1 MSKRRLGSMLLAL
14 AAVTAALALPA
25 GIAHAVDPV
34 PFGSSPVVD
43 QAQVLGDELPQVEQ
57 ALVEA
62 GDRSGRQLFVA
73 YVDEFTNPADAVEW
87 AADTAVAA
95 NMGAEDY
102 LLAVAVDG
110 RAYYL
115 SADQNASLS
124 DAELDRISSQ
134 VIEPRLRDGEWAA
147 AATAA
152 AEAIAGGSGAAGGGW
167 WGWLIA
173 LVVVAA
179 IVVVIVLVVR
189 SRRRR
194 GGGPG
199 SATPPP
205 PSLEEL
211 RRTAGGALVQIDDAL
226 KTSEEELGF
235 AVASYGDEAT
245 APFREALAA
254 AKGKVREAFAV
265 QQQLDDDI
273 PDTDEQRRE
282 WYATIIRVTGEADA
296 LLDAQAASFDAL
308 RELERTAPEA
318 LARVRQA
325 AASVETNAAPAAA
338 RLASLQA
345 QYAAPA
351 LAAVADN
358 PAQARA
364 RLDFARNAMTEAEAA
379 IARGEHAPAAV
390 EIRAAEEAVDQA
402 KLLAAAV
409 ERLAAELAAAD
420 AAIAAGATDLEQDV
434 QTARSLQGD
443 GLAALADRTAGEAA
457 ALRAA
462 LAEPGRDPLA
472 LLARLEQANTGI
484 DQAIA
489 GARDQAERTQRAA
502 AQLQRTLA
510 AASAK
515 AQTAEDYIVARRGA
529 IGPEARTRVAEAR
542 RLVSAAG
549 TQAAE
554 DPVAALTTAQQ
565 AERLADEAISLART
579 DVGGFDGGFG
589 GGLGGGPA
597 PAGRSTGGDVL
608 GAVLGGILIDNLLG
622 GGGGRRSSGGWG
634 GGSAG
639 WGGGSAGRG
648 GGGFGGGGSGRR
660 SAGSFGGSG
669 TRSRRGSGGR
679 F

>member
-1 MSKRRLGSMLLAL
+1 MLLAL
-14 AAVTAALALPA
+14 GAVLTAVALPA
-25 GIAHAVDPV
+25 GIAHAEDPV
-34 PFGSSPVVD
+34 SFGSSPVVD
-43 QAQVLGDELPQVEQ
+43 QAGVLGDELASVEQ
-57 ALVEA
+57 ALVDA
-62 GDRSGRQLFVA
+62 GERSGRQLYVA
-73 YVDEFTNPADAVEW
+73 YVDEFTNPSSAVEW
-87 AADTAVAA
+87 AADTAVGA

-115 SADQNASLS
+115 SADQSASLS
-124 DAELDRISSQ
+124 DAELDRISSEI
-134 VIEPRLRDGEWAA
+134 VEPRLRAGDWAG

-152 AEAIAGGSGAAGGGW
+152 ADAIAGGDGAAGGW
-167 WGWLIA
+167 WGWLLA
-173 LVVVAA
+173 FLVVAG

-194 GGGPG
+194 GAGTAAPG
-199 SATPPP
+199 APPP

-254 AKGKVREAFAV
+254 AKGKVREAFAI
-265 QQQLDDDI
+265 QQQLDDGI

-282 WYATIIRVTGEADA
+282 WYSTIIRVTGEADA
-296 LLDAQAASFDAL
+296 LLDAQAERFDAL

-318 LARVRQA
+318 LARVRQTA
-325 AASVETNAAPAAA
+325 AAVETNASPAAA

-351 LAAVADN
+351 LAAIADN

-364 RLDFARNAMTEAEAA
+364 RLDFAREAMAEAEAA
-379 IARGEHAPAAV
+379 LARGEQGPAAV

-420 AAIAAGATDLEQDV
+420 AAIAAGAADLEQDV
-434 QTARSLQGD
+434 QTARGMPGD
-443 GLAALADRTAGEAA
+443 GLAALAEQTAAEAA
-457 ALRAA
+457 ALRSALGAA
-462 LAEPGRDPLA
+462 PRDPLA
-472 LLARLEQANTGI
+472 LQARLAQANTAI

-489 GARDQAERTQRAA
+489 GARDAAERVQRAA

-542 RLVSAAG
+542 RLVSEAG
-549 TQAAE
+549 TQAAS
-554 DPVAALTTAQQ
+554 DPVAALATAQQ

-579 DVGGFDGGFG
+579 DVGGFG
-589 GGLGGGPA
+589 GGGYGSGYGGGAA
-597 PAGRSTGGDVL
+597 PAGRSSGGDL
-608 GAVLGGILIDNLLG
+608 FGAVLGGILIDNLLG
-622 GGGGRRSSGGWG
+622 GGGGGGRRSSGGWG
-634 GGSAG
+634 GGSG
-639 WGGGSAGRG
+639 SSGSSGGF
-648 GGGFGGGGSGRR
+648 GGFGGGSSGRR

>member
-14 AAVTAALALPA
+14 GAVIAAVAVPT
-25 GIAHAVDPV
+25 GIAHAEDPV
-34 PFGSSPVVD
+34 AFGSSPVVD
-43 QAQVLGDELPQVEQ
+43 QAGVLGDQLASVEQ
-57 ALVEA
+57 SLADA
-62 GDRSGRQLFVA
+62 GERSGRQLYVA
-73 YVDEFTNPADAVEW
+73 YVDEFTNPSSAVEW
-87 AADTAVAA
+87 AADTAVGA

-124 DAELDRISSQ
+124 DAELDRISSEI
-134 VIEPRLRDGEWAA
+134 IEPRLRDGDWAG

-152 AEAIAGGSGAAGGGW
+152 ADAIAGGSGAGVGG

-173 LVVVAA
+173 LLLVAA
-179 IVVVIVLVVR
+179 VVVVIVLVVR
-189 SRRRR
+189 ARRRR
-194 GGGPG
+194 GAASAGPAG
-199 SATPPP
+199 PPP
-205 PSLEEL
+205 PSLDEL

-245 APFREALAA
+245 APFREALTA
-254 AKGKVREAFAV
+254 AKGKVREAFAI
-265 QQQLDDDI
+265 QQQLDDEV

-282 WYATIIRVTGEADA
+282 WYSMIIRVTGEADA
-296 LLDAQAASFDAL
+296 LLDAQAERFDAL

-318 LARVRQA
+318 LARLRQTA
-325 AASVETNAAPAAA
+325 AVVETNAAPAAA

-345 QYAAPA
+345 QYAPSA
-351 LAAVADN
+351 LAAIADN

-364 RLDFARNAMTEAEAA
+364 RLDFARESMAEADA
-379 IARGEHAPAAV
+379 ALARGEQGPAAV

-420 AAIAAGATDLEQDV
+420 AAIAAGAADLEQDV
-434 QTARSLQGD
+434 QTARAMPG
-443 GLAALADRTAGEAA
+443 GELAALAEQTAAEAA
-457 ALRAA
+457 VLRGA
-462 LAEPGRDPLA
+462 LATTPRDPLA
-472 LLARLEQANTGI
+472 LQARLAQANGAI

-489 GARDQAERTQRAA
+489 GARDAAERAQRAA

-542 RLVSAAG
+542 RLVSEAG
-549 TQAAE
+549 TQASG
-554 DPVAALTTAQQ
+554 DPVAALATAQQ

-579 DVGGFDGGFG
+579 DVGGFG
-589 GGLGGGPA
+589 GGGYGAGYGGGAA
-597 PAGRSTGGDVL
+597 PAGRSSGGDL
-608 GAVLGGILIDNLLG
+608 FGAVLGGILIDNLLG
-622 GGGGRRSSGGWG
+622 GGGGGRRSGGGWG
-634 GGSAG
+634 GGSSSS
-639 WGGGSAGRG
+639 GGF
-648 GGGFGGGGSGRR
+648 GGFGGGSSGRR

>member
-14 AAVTAALALPA
+14 GAVLTAVALPA
-25 GIAHAVDPV
+25 GIAHAEDPV
-34 PFGSSPVVD
+34 SFGSSPVVD
-43 QAQVLGDELPQVEQ
+43 QAGVLGDELASVEQ
-57 ALVEA
+57 ALVDA
-62 GDRSGRQLFVA
+62 GERSGRQLYVA
-73 YVDEFTNPADAVEW
+73 YVDEFTNPSSAVEW
-87 AADTAVAA
+87 AADTAVGA

-115 SADQNASLS
+115 SADQSASLS
-124 DAELDRISSQ
+124 DAELDRISSEI
-134 VIEPRLRDGEWAA
+134 VEPRLRAGDWAG

-152 AEAIAGGSGAAGGGW
+152 ADAIAGGDGAAGGW
-167 WGWLIA
+167 WGWLLA
-173 LVVVAA
+173 FLVVAG

-194 GGGPG
+194 GAGTAAPG
-199 SATPPP
+199 APPP

-254 AKGKVREAFAV
+254 AKGKVREAFAI
-265 QQQLDDDI
+265 QQQLDDGI

-282 WYATIIRVTGEADA
+282 WYSTIIRVTGEADA
-296 LLDAQAASFDAL
+296 LLDAQAERFDAL

-318 LARVRQA
+318 LARVRQTA
-325 AASVETNAAPAAA
+325 AAVETNASPAAA

-351 LAAVADN
+351 LAAIADN

-364 RLDFARNAMTEAEAA
+364 RLDFAREAMAEAEAA
-379 IARGEHAPAAV
+379 LARGEQGPAAV

-420 AAIAAGATDLEQDV
+420 AAIAAGAADLEQDV
-434 QTARSLQGD
+434 QTARGMPGD
-443 GLAALADRTAGEAA
+443 GLAALAEQTAAEAA
-457 ALRAA
+457 ALRSALGAA
-462 LAEPGRDPLA
+462 PRDPLA
-472 LLARLEQANTGI
+472 LQARLAQANTAI

-489 GARDQAERTQRAA
+489 GARDAAERVQRAA

-542 RLVSAAG
+542 RLVSEAG
-549 TQAAE
+549 TQAAS
-554 DPVAALTTAQQ
+554 DPVAALATAQQ

-579 DVGGFDGGFG
+579 DVGGFG
-589 GGLGGGPA
+589 GGGYGSGYGGGAA
-597 PAGRSTGGDVL
+597 PAGRSSGGDL
-608 GAVLGGILIDNLLG
+608 FGAVLGGILIDNLLG
-622 GGGGRRSSGGWG
+622 GGGGGGRRSSGGWG
-634 GGSAG
+634 GGSG
-639 WGGGSAGRG
+639 SSGSSGGF
-648 GGGFGGGGSGRR
+648 GGFGGGSSGRR

>member
-14 AAVTAALALPA
+14 GAVIAAVAVPT
-25 GIAHAVDPV
+25 GIAHAEDPV
-34 PFGSSPVVD
+34 AFGSSPVVD
-43 QAQVLGDELPQVEQ
+43 QAGVLGDQLASVEQ
-57 ALVEA
+57 SLADA
-62 GDRSGRQLFVA
+62 GERSGRQLYVA
-73 YVDEFTNPADAVEW
+73 YVDEFTNPSSAVEW
-87 AADTAVAA
+87 AADTAVGA

-124 DAELDRISSQ
+124 DAELDRISSEI
-134 VIEPRLRDGEWAA
+134 IEPRLRDGDWAG

-152 AEAIAGGSGAAGGGW
+152 ADAIAGGSGAGVGG

-173 LVVVAA
+173 LLLVAA
-179 IVVVIVLVVR
+179 VVVVIVLVVR
-189 SRRRR
+189 ARRRR
-194 GGGPG
+194 GAASAGPAG
-199 SATPPP
+199 PPP
-205 PSLEEL
+205 PSLDEL

-245 APFREALAA
+245 APFREALTA
-254 AKGKVREAFAV
+254 AKGKVREAFAI
-265 QQQLDDDI
+265 QQQLDDEV

-282 WYATIIRVTGEADA
+282 WYSMIIRVTGEADA
-296 LLDAQAASFDAL
+296 LLDAQAERFDAL

-318 LARVRQA
+318 LARLRQTA
-325 AASVETNAAPAAA
+325 AVVETNAAPAAA

-345 QYAAPA
+345 QYAPSA
-351 LAAVADN
+351 LAAIADN

-364 RLDFARNAMTEAEAA
+364 RLDFARESMAEADA
-379 IARGEHAPAAV
+379 ALARGEQGPAAV

-420 AAIAAGATDLEQDV
+420 AAIAAGAADLEQDV
-434 QTARSLQGD
+434 QTARAMPG
-443 GLAALADRTAGEAA
+443 GELAALAEQTAAEAA
-457 ALRAA
+457 ALRGA
-462 LAEPGRDPLA
+462 LATTPRDPLA
-472 LLARLEQANTGI
+472 LQARLAQANGAI

-489 GARDQAERTQRAA
+489 GARDAAERAQRAA

-542 RLVSAAG
+542 RLVSEAG
-549 TQAAE
+549 TQASG
-554 DPVAALTTAQQ
+554 DPVAALATAQQ

-579 DVGGFDGGFG
+579 DVGGFG
-589 GGLGGGPA
+589 GGGYGAGYGGGAA
-597 PAGRSTGGDVL
+597 PAGRSSGGDL
-608 GAVLGGILIDNLLG
+608 FGAVLGGILIDNLLG
-622 GGGGRRSSGGWG
+622 GGGGGRRSGGGWG
-634 GGSAG
+634 GGSSSS
-639 WGGGSAGRG
+639 GGF
-648 GGGFGGGGSGRR
+648 GGFGGGSSGRR

>member
-14 AAVTAALALPA
+14 GAVLAAVAVPA
-25 GIAHAVDPV
+25 GIAHAEDPV
-34 PFGSSPVVD
+34 SFGSSPVVD
-43 QAQVLGDELPQVEQ
+43 QAGVLGEQLASVEQ
-57 ALVEA
+57 ALVAA
-62 GDRSGRQLFVA
+62 GDRSGRQLYVA
-73 YVDEFTNPADAVEW
+73 YVDEFTNPSSAVEW
-87 AADTAVAA
+87 AADTAVGA

-124 DAELDRISSQ
+124 DAELDRISSEI
-134 VIEPRLRDGEWAA
+134 VEPRLRDGDWAG

-152 AEAIAGGSGAAGGGW
+152 ADAIAGGAGAGGGW
-167 WGWLIA
+167 WGWVIA
-173 LVVVAA
+173 LLVVAA
-179 IVVVIVLVVR
+179 VVVVIVLVVR

-194 GGGPG
+194 GAGAAGAAG
-199 SATPPP
+199 PPP

-254 AKGKVREAFAV
+254 AKGKVREAFAI
-265 QQQLDDDI
+265 QQQLDDEV

-282 WYATIIRVTGEADA
+282 WYTTIIRVTGEADA
-296 LLDAQAASFDAL
+296 LLDAQAERFDAL

-345 QYAAPA
+345 QYAGPA
-351 LAAVADN
+351 LAAIADN
-358 PAQARA
+358 PTQARA
-364 RLDFARNAMTEAEAA
+364 RLDFAREAMTEAEAA
-379 IARGEHAPAAV
+379 IARGEQGPAAV

-409 ERLAAELAAAD
+409 ERLAAELSAAD
-420 AAIAAGATDLEQDV
+420 AAVAAGVADLEHDV
-434 QTARSLQGD
+434 QTARGMPGD
-443 GLAALADRTAGEAA
+443 GLAALAEQTAAEAA
-457 ALRAA
+457 ALRSALSGAA
-462 LAEPGRDPLA
+462 RDPLA
-472 LLARLEQANTGI
+472 LQARLAQANAAI

-489 GARDQAERTQRAA
+489 GARDAAERAQRAA

-542 RLVSAAG
+542 RLVTEAG
-549 TQAAE
+549 SQAPG
-554 DPVAALTTAQQ
+554 DPVAALATAQQ

-579 DVGGFDGGFG
+579 DVGGFGGGGGYGGGFG
-589 GGLGGGPA
+589 GPAA
-597 PAGRSTGGDVL
+597 PAGRSSGGDL
-608 GAVLGGILIDNLLG
+608 FGAVLGGILIDNLLG
-622 GGGGRRSSGGWG
+622 GGGGGRRSSSGWG
-634 GGSAG
+634 GGSSSS
-639 WGGGSAGRG
+639 GGF
-648 GGGFGGGGSGRR
+648 GGFGGGSSGRR

>member
-14 AAVTAALALPA
+14 GAVVAAVAVPA
-25 GIAHAVDPV
+25 GIAHAEDPV
-34 PFGSSPVVD
+34 AFGSSPVVD
-43 QAQVLGDELPQVEQ
+43 QAGVLGDQLASVEQ
-57 ALVEA
+57 SLGDA
-62 GDRSGRQLFVA
+62 GERSGRQLYVA
-73 YVDEFTNPADAVEW
+73 YVDEFTNPSSAVEW
-87 AADTAVAA
+87 AADTAVGA

-124 DAELDRISSQ
+124 DAELDRISSEI
-134 VIEPRLRDGEWAA
+134 IEPRLRDGDWAG

-152 AEAIAGGSGAAGGGW
+152 ADAIAGGSGAGVGG

-173 LVVVAA
+173 LLLVAA
-179 IVVVIVLVVR
+179 VVVVIVLVVR
-189 SRRRR
+189 ARRRR
-194 GGGPG
+194 GAASAGPAG
-199 SATPPP
+199 PPP
-205 PSLEEL
+205 PSLDEL

-245 APFREALAA
+245 APFREALTA
-254 AKGKVREAFAV
+254 AKGKVREAFAI
-265 QQQLDDDI
+265 QQQLDDEV

-282 WYATIIRVTGEADA
+282 WYSTIIRVTGEADA
-296 LLDAQAASFDAL
+296 LLDAQAERFDAL

-318 LARVRQA
+318 LARLRQTA
-325 AASVETNAAPAAA
+325 AVVETNAAPTAA

-345 QYAAPA
+345 QYAPSA
-351 LAAVADN
+351 LAAIADN

-364 RLDFARNAMTEAEAA
+364 RLDFARESMAEADA
-379 IARGEHAPAAV
+379 ALARGEQGPAAV

-420 AAIAAGATDLEQDV
+420 AAIAAGAADLEQDV
-434 QTARSLQGD
+434 QTARAMPG
-443 GLAALADRTAGEAA
+443 GELAALAEQTAAEAA
-457 ALRAA
+457 ALRGA
-462 LAEPGRDPLA
+462 LATTPRDPLA
-472 LLARLEQANTGI
+472 LQARLAQANGAI

-489 GARDQAERTQRAA
+489 GARDAAERAQRAA

-542 RLVSAAG
+542 RLVSEAG
-549 TQAAE
+549 TQASG
-554 DPVAALTTAQQ
+554 DPVAALATAQQ

-579 DVGGFDGGFG
+579 DVGGFG
-589 GGLGGGPA
+589 GGGYGAGYGGGAA
-597 PAGRSTGGDVL
+597 PAGRSSGGDL
-608 GAVLGGILIDNLLG
+608 FGAVLGGILIDNLLG
-622 GGGGRRSSGGWG
+622 GGGGGRRSGGGWG
-634 GGSAG
+634 GGSSSS
-639 WGGGSAGRG
+639 GGF
-648 GGGFGGGGSGRR
+648 GGFGGGSSGRR